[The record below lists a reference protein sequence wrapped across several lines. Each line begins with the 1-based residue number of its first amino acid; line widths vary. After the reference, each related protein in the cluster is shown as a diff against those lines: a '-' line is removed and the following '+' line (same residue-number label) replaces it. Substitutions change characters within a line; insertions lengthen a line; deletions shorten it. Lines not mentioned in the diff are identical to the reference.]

1 VHHAGSVSISRER
14 LLYNAASVLRE
25 NWTPMPD
32 FFSRLSTYVAN
43 ALRYWEPRRLIY
55 NGTLA
60 AVVLAHV
67 VLAWPASREKLSPDL
82 LMGFFL
88 LAVLANVA
96 YSAVYVV
103 DLFVQFSG
111 LDRPWPV
118 GRPVLLFIGT
128 AFAGIIT
135 HFVVQGEF

>member
-1 VHHAGSVSISRER
+1 MTD
-14 LLYNAASVLRE
+14 
-25 NWTPMPD
+25 W
-32 FFSRLSTYVAN
+32 FSRLSTYVAL

-60 AVVLAHV
+60 AVVLAHF
-67 VLAWPASREKLSPDL
+67 VLAWPASREKLSVDL
-82 LMGFFL
+82 LLGFFI
-88 LAVLANVA
+88 LAVVANVA

-111 LDRPWPV
+111 LDRPWRV

-128 AFAGIIT
+128 AFAAIIT
-135 HFVVQGEF
+135 HFVVQGQF